1 MFQTIS
7 FEGLLIVV
15 VLDRTRL
22 LQIRF
27 FFFFNGAYVEECI
40 SEIHSF
46 AMSVFLSDVPLLH

>member
-22 LQIRF
+22 LQIMF
-27 FFFFNGAYVEECI
+27 FFFLME
-40 SEIHSF
+40 H
-46 AMSVFLSDVPLLH
+46 M